1 MNFFLLL
8 NKTIFGRIWVTKQ
21 LIDSKVDIDF
31 QKILWN
37 SIWPINSSVKDILK
51 NIFFSKFIQV
61 LISLKYLLILTT

>member
-61 LISLKYLLILTT
+61 LISIKYLLILTT